1 MNVYK
6 RYALFV
12 ILNGGVV
19 FGSLCLFFPGKS
31 SFAQLLPVLLMAA
44 CVILGQYPALLLA
57 RSWWIKSGIFYLSM
71 VLFFA
76 LFGLVVGWNI
86 ESGGSEAGSWAARVN
101 SVVAMILFGHIF
113 GGWLLPVVILMNWLF
128 RKSLFENQVGAPL
141 EPAGSLHPDDK

>member
-12 ILNGGVV
+12 ILNGGIV

-44 CVILGQYPALLLA
+44 CVILGQYPALLSA
-57 RSWWIKSGIFYLSM
+57 RSWWSKSGIFYLSM

-86 ESGGSEAGSWAARVN
+86 EVGSSEAGSLAARFD
-101 SVVAMILFGHIF
+101 SAARMILFGHIF

-128 RKSLFENQVGAPL
+128 RKSLFPSQVVDPL
-141 EPAGSLHPDDK
+141 GPAGSLHPGDK